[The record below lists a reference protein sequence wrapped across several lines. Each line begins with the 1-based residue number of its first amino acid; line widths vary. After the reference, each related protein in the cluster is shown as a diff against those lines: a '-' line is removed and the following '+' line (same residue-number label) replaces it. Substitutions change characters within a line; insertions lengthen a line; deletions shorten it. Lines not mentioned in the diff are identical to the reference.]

1 MRVVALGAG
10 NRSGQSV
17 VESTAKGVSFRA
29 RIGGIGRGCATR
41 VATPDCRRGDGRQ
54 EEPVGK
60 LKHQRR
66 GRPRRPTD
74 RAKSRV
80 RQRRAAAAAQDK
92 LMRWYRDRSR

>member
-1 MRVVALGAG
+1 M
-10 NRSGQSV
+10 
-17 VESTAKGVSFRA
+17 
-29 RIGGIGRGCATR
+29 
-41 VATPDCRRGDGRQ
+41 
-54 EEPVGK
+54 GK

-92 LMRWYRDRSR
+92 LMRWYRDRSREPSPPAHEDLAGGCAHGTSYRRLGKRLAATVGC